1 MAGRQLPL
9 PGPLVKKSN
18 ALARASWSVRS
29 VYEPRLVALVASQVR
44 ADDQDFQDYVIPL
57 SDLLGA
63 SPDGRTRQLVADV
76 VESLLGRVL
85 TLPRP
90 NGWVK
95 CNVFSWCEFD
105 SKAGCIRARFDPGLK
120 EHYLNLQ
127 SHFTQYSLMEFL
139 LLPSTYSQRLFE
151 VLKSWSNIPDIIIPL
166 VDLFTMLDVPVSL
179 QRYPDFR
186 RKVLEKA
193 YNDIHAKTCLRYSWD
208 PIKKG
213 RAVYSIRFVFGSYS
227 EKVKKEA
234 EERKKQKKSDENNA
248 LLKKAVE
255 CFRENGSICSPTE
268 NKMCDICVRLVRT
281 KQPTIENA
289 SFSEDITPLQMIGA
303 LMSCGFPRNDADLF
317 VKMLDGTGKLQ
328 SAWKLLPELKK
339 RFSALPKSKR
349 KSLGSFVRKTLRSEL
364 YS

>member
-1 MAGRQLPL
+1 MAGRQLSL

-44 ADDQDFQDYVIPL
+44 SDDQDFQDYVIPL
-57 SDLLGA
+57 SDLLGS

-76 VESLLGRVL
+76 VEGLLGRVL

-90 NGWVK
+90 NGWAK

-120 EHYLNLQ
+120 EHYLNLKSQ
-127 SHFTQYSLMEFL
+127 FTQYSLIEFL

-151 VLKSWSNIPDIIIPL
+151 VLKSWSNLPDVIIPL
-166 VDLFTMLDVPVSL
+166 VELFTMLDVPISF

-186 RKVLEKA
+186 RKVLERA
-193 YNDIHAKTCLRYSWD
+193 YKDIHEKTALRYAWI

-213 RAVYSIRFVFGSYS
+213 RAVYSIRFVFSSYS
-227 EKVKKEA
+227 ETVKNEA
-234 EERKKQKKSDENNA
+234 EDRKKQKKSDENNS

-255 CFRENGSICSPTE
+255 CFRENGSFCVPTK
-268 NKMCDICVRLVRT
+268 NKTCDICVRLVRT
-281 KQPTIENA
+281 NGSSSTLK
-289 SFSEDITPLQMIGA
+289 EDISPSQMIGA
-303 LMSCGFPRNDADLF
+303 LLTCGLSRQDADLF
-317 VKMLDGTGKLQ
+317 VKMLSGTGKLQ
-328 SAWKLLPELKK
+328 TAWDLLPSIKK
-339 RFSALPKSKR
+339 RFQSLPKSQR
-349 KSLGSFVRKTLRSEL
+349 KGLGQFVRKTLRSEI
-364 YS
+364 YSE